1 NLIFQ
6 WQLQDQTWV
15 TDMVQSLYFVGFLVG
30 VVLFGQI
37 SDKIGRKKAMIIG
50 EIRFCLTWIEM
61 YNMNPNYTVFA
72 VLRAATGM
80 LVGGATLVMFIY
92 TQELVS
98 RDRWAVTSS
107 LGAVQFA
114 VGSIIMIVVSYYI
127 PAWRMLY
134 IALTVPQ
141 VIPLIFTWFVPES
154 PRWLYSKGRLAE
166 AEDILVMIARKNR
179 VKDPVVCLV
188 KKSVQETD
196 ASYSIIDLFKYKS
209 TTKRVLLMAYNWFVC
224 SFIAYS
230 LTFAAGDMG
239 KNQYIN
245 LFLSSVV
252 ELPMALLNANHI
264 TFGLCG
270 RKRALAASLFI
281 SGVACFGLMAFSPG
295 VKNSFKLSIGLGGK
309 MAISCSF
316 GIIYIYSP
324 ELFPTVVRNVSM
336 GSLSM
341 VSRFGG
347 ILASFAK
354 TSVETNPKV
363 AYLTFGL
370 TGITSGL
377 FSLFLPETLGTKPP
391 DSFEDLE

>member
-1 NLIFQ
+1 MTLLVVFINTNPKDIALLNVVNSRVHNDSSVIYE

-50 EIRFCLTWIEM
+50 YHLLLPVCICTAFS
-61 YNMNPNYTVFA
+61 PNYTVFA

-245 LFLSSVV
+245 LF
-252 ELPMALLNANHI
+252 
-264 TFGLCG
+264 
-270 RKRALAASLFI
+270 
-281 SGVACFGLMAFSPG
+281 
-295 VKNSFKLSIGLGGK
+295 
-309 MAISCSF
+309 
-316 GIIYIYSP
+316 
-324 ELFPTVVRNVSM
+324 
-336 GSLSM
+336 
-341 VSRFGG
+341 
-347 ILASFAK
+347 
-354 TSVETNPKV
+354 
-363 AYLTFGL
+363 
-370 TGITSGL
+370 
-377 FSLFLPETLGTKPP
+377 
-391 DSFEDLE
+391 